1 MKEAKMRFCRKPGC
15 IISSAYGTL
24 CVNRRLITK
33 RPLKKS
39 NKIQKNHMNH
49 MMLVQRLGRLG
60 RDKWASRWHKTL
72 HGKRNIPSKTGIHPC
87 APKQYSPV
95 HIHL

>member
-1 MKEAKMRFCRKPGC
+1 MKEAKMRFCRKPHC

-39 NKIQKNHMNH
+39 DKIQKSH
-49 MMLVQRLGRLG
+49 V
-60 RDKWASRWHKTL
+60 AS
-72 HGKRNIPSKTGIHPC
+72 SKTWEIRLRQMG
-87 APKQYSPV
+87 K
-95 HIHL
+95 